1 MGCGNNKGQSL
12 SVVVNKQQMMKKV
25 SLNAQSEDDNA
36 HIIEAGKKFKSYN
49 EDVFDR
55 EISKRLESKNNI
67 SESLAKINE
76 DDAKPKEIEIV
87 KVNLQLNLIEPVKQK
102 LSLGVYEHKFD
113 FDLDPSARKEGESSG
128 MISQVIHEL
137 NEI

>member
-12 SVVVNKQQMMKKV
+12 SVVVNKRQMSRKV
-25 SLNAQSEDDNA
+25 SLNPHSEDENA
-36 HIIEAGKKFKSYN
+36 HIIEAGKKFKSYK

-55 EISKRLESKNNI
+55 EINKRLELKNNVG
-67 SESLAKINE
+67 ESLVNNNE
-76 DDAKPKEIEIV
+76 VDAKPKEIE
-87 KVNLQLNLIEPVKQK
+87 KAEANLPLNLIEPVKPK
-102 LSLGVYEHKFD
+102 LSLGVYEHKFE
-113 FDLDPSARKEGESSG
+113 FDLDPSARKDGESSR